1 MIQVEAPLRESS
13 TAQMTERFGMTEKM
27 PGPVEECPCK
37 VSAAYRR
44 ETPRQ

>member
-13 TAQMTERFGMTEKM
+13 TAHMTERFGMTEKM
-27 PGPVEECPCK
+27 PGPVEECPCE